1 MNNTSVVTA
10 KVNSALKLRVQKIA
24 ARDGV
29 TLSMAISQY
38 FRKIDRDN
46 AIPFEDFIPN
56 KATIRAIKESE
67 RELAS
72 GNLGQVFHD
81 ADEFIAHLKKI
92 NQKKKKKVL

>member
-10 KVNSALKLRVQKIA
+10 KVNSALKSRVQKIA

-56 KATIRAIKESE
+56 KATIRAIKE
-67 RELAS
+67 
-72 GNLGQVFHD
+72 
-81 ADEFIAHLKKI
+81 ADRDYKAGKLKKF
-92 NQKKKKKVL
+92 QSVEDFLKDLKKR